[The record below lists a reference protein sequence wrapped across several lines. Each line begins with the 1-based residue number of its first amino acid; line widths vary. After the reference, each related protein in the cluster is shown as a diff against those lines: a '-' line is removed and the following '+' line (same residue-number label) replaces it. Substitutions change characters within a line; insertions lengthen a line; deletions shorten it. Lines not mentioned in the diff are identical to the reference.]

1 MNDLKYQVKIERER
15 TRQVEVEQ
23 LVALLKAPLM
33 QALLTW
39 LVVEYLQTNAGFGS
53 ISGTVLESGAM
64 LRMFDIEK
72 TTSDITKL
80 AESLAPLAA
89 LVGKVP

>member
-1 MNDLKYQVKIERER
+1 MSDLKYQLKIEKER
-15 TRQVEVEQ
+15 TTQVQTEQ
-23 LVALLKAPLM
+23 LVALMKAPLM
-33 QALLTW
+33 QALVTW
-39 LVVEYLQTNAGFGS
+39 LIVEYLQKEFGFGS

-72 TTSDITKL
+72 TTNDISKL

>member
-1 MNDLKYQVKIERER
+1 MSDLRYQLKIEKEK
-15 TRQVEVEQ
+15 TSQIQTEQ

-33 QALLTW
+33 QALVTW
-39 LVVEYLQTNAGFGS
+39 IIVESLQKEFGYGS

-72 TTSDITKL
+72 TTNDISKL
-80 AESLAPLAA
+80 AESLAPLSA
-89 LVGKVP
+89 LLGKVV